1 MYKFR
6 RTQEQPQVP
15 QEKSAYEVLYDG
27 IKDTIRGKLTELKH
41 SRERQVELESENREL
56 EAKIKQLKN
65 ETEGIDAVI
74 ASISVEIKMT
84 NNRAAGYNGSIES
97 LSSRREYLIEDV
109 NRLKVNIKTIMVDM
123 DNCMALKTHLIDEVD
138 AIRSERDTIAKK
150 LKDIENGVQQL
161 SQRNETVLPHLQGY
175 NKVLRHLYTVCK
187 ETENK
192 MDVAIKLL
200 T

>member
-1 MYKFR
+1 MG
-6 RTQEQPQVP
+6 T

-27 IKDTIRGKLTELKH
+27 IKDTIRGKLTELKG
-41 SRERQVELESENREL
+41 SRARQVELESENREL
-56 EAKIKQLKN
+56 ESRIKQLKS

-74 ASISVEIKMT
+74 ATVSLEINMT

-97 LSSRREYLIEDV
+97 LSSRREDLITDV
-109 NRLKVNIKTIMVDM
+109 NRLRVNIKTIMVDM
-123 DNCMALKTHLIDEVD
+123 DNCMMLKTHLVDEVE
-138 AIRSERDTIAKK
+138 AIRSERDTVVKK
-150 LKDIENGVQQL
+150 LRDIENGVQQL
-161 SQRNETVLPHLQGY
+161 SQKNESVLPHLQGY
-175 NKVLRHLYTVCK
+175 HKVLRHLYTVCK

>member
-6 RTQEQPQVP
+6 RTQQQPQAP

-27 IKDTIRGKLTELKH
+27 IKDTIRGKLTELKD
-41 SRERQVELESENREL
+41 SRARQVELESENREL
-56 EAKIKQLKN
+56 EARIKQLKN

-74 ASISVEIKMT
+74 ASISLEIKMT

-138 AIRSERDTIAKK
+138 AIRSERDTIVKK
-150 LKDIENGVQQL
+150 LRNIENGVQQI

-175 NKVLRHLYTVCK
+175 NKVLRQLYTVCK

>member
-6 RTQEQPQVP
+6 RKQQEPQGQ

-27 IKDTIRGKLTELKH
+27 IKDTIRGKLTELKG
-41 SRERQVELESENREL
+41 SRARQVELESENREL
-56 EAKIKQLKN
+56 ESRIKQLKN

-74 ASISVEIKMT
+74 ATISAEIKMT
-84 NNRAAGYNGSIES
+84 NNRAEGYNGSIES
-97 LSSRREYLIEDV
+97 LSSRREDLIGDV
-109 NRLKVNIKTIMVDM
+109 NRLKVNIKTIMTDM
-123 DNCMALKTHLIDEVD
+123 DNCMTLKTHLIDEVE
-138 AIRSERDTIAKK
+138 AIRNERDTVVKK
-150 LKDIENGVQQL
+150 LRDIENGVQQI
-161 SQRNETVLPHLQGY
+161 SQKNESVIPHLQGY
-175 NKVLRHLYTVCK
+175 HKVLRQLYTVCK